1 MREKTQDS
9 FLVLILI
16 LLEVTQIFH
25 KEYKT
30 TWSILV
36 LILILLEVTQIL

>member
-16 LLEVTQIFH
+16 LLEVTQIYTSYYPII
-25 KEYKT
+25 EDGM
-30 TWSILV
+30 S
-36 LILILLEVTQIL
+36 